1 MKRLVNRLSGACLY
15 VLLALIVGMSS
26 CEDDANDWTVNKN
39 YDALF
44 RPLTF
49 DKSATDATSVTLRY
63 SQIVNAKVYIFE
75 FYFGL
80 LGQSLNRRV
89 QGEGHF
95 LLRVLRGGSH

>member
-49 DKSATDATSVTLRY
+49 DK
-63 SQIVNAKVYIFE
+63 IFADCE
-75 FYFGL
+75 CKSLYF
-80 LGQSLNRRV
+80 
-89 QGEGHF
+89 
-95 LLRVLRGGSH
+95 

>member
-75 FYFGL
+75 FYTD
-80 LGQSLNRRV
+80 SLEFNA
-89 QGEGHF
+89 EIM
-95 LLRVLRGGSH
+95 